1 MLSRILSFC
10 CLLINLHRTLKVEL
24 PSTSEESIS
33 RRESPKQKTSSLIDS
48 SDLLSWVHC
57 ESSEYSIWKAMAEYL
72 WNTVV
77 VARDRSDAYIT
88 YLDVTIVWVDVD
100 RLTCQLAMY
109 EVLRMQILDTLQNPL
124 TPLLDNSQPWDLYF
138 PKIPI
143 YVIVEVEEAYSLM
156 DPDVISSVIIT
167 NSVSFMK

>member
-1 MLSRILSFC
+1 
-10 CLLINLHRTLKVEL
+10 
-24 PSTSEESIS
+24 
-33 RRESPKQKTSSLIDS
+33 
-48 SDLLSWVHC
+48 
-57 ESSEYSIWKAMAEYL
+57 
-72 WNTVV
+72 
-77 VARDRSDAYIT
+77 
-88 YLDVTIVWVDVD
+88 
-100 RLTCQLAMY
+100 MY

>member
-1 MLSRILSFC
+1 
-10 CLLINLHRTLKVEL
+10 
-24 PSTSEESIS
+24 
-33 RRESPKQKTSSLIDS
+33 
-48 SDLLSWVHC
+48 
-57 ESSEYSIWKAMAEYL
+57 
-72 WNTVV
+72 
-77 VARDRSDAYIT
+77 
-88 YLDVTIVWVDVD
+88 
-100 RLTCQLAMY
+100 MY

-124 TPLLDNSQPWDLYF
+124 TPLLDNCQPWDLYF